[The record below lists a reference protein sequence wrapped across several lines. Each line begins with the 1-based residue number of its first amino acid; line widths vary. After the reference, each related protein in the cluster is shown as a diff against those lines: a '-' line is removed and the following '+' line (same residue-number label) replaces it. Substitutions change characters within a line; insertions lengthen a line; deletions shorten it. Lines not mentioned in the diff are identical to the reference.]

1 MKALLDDP
9 NVLRDSI
16 LIQLETLHFEAYC
29 HVCALLWRVI
39 FKELRGL
46 TNSKGLEIDPITLNR
61 IYEDL
66 YDVGCLLQTNQALV
80 LLESNFRPW
89 PHIYQNKNRSKK
101 FYTHLEQNLEA
112 DLNNLRAY
120 KGRQDAE
127 KYEAMLRT
135 VLGIFG
141 KGIVESLEFTMKDY
155 LKQTN
160 GVLRTDVRAAWEVE
174 ACRNM
179 LCHNNHAERPFA
191 VLRQYKHLY
200 PSLLKG
206 NLSKL
211 SQSLVNG
218 THRPAGN
225 GMVAGVALTA
235 DPRLRTTVG
244 ILCSVRRKKVSYDF
258 YPTLAP
264 DKHRRTL
271 TLTLTSRSKVG
282 KITSFMRGEWRKDDV
297 ESKDVRKRKAVARYA
312 DNVRKKAKHAA
323 KRDHAEE
330 ILCTSLVTSVAEL
343 ETQFLARANSSS
355 ARVGFLKDQFHARVS
370 GETPR
375 VYPGIGHEFRSKF
388 GKLKLTPNDAKLNK
402 EQYLLA
408 LVMAMVRE
416 DEDLPATNNTLPNF
430 TSNFIRVLPTLSE
443 TFVNPVASDL
453 KAEFAKHIADIAAP
467 RMILST
473 FSYTDSTSVKFCTIM
488 KLVPLRNCSASSQY
502 NSFGVS
508 LPTDVAVGRQRA
520 SRLCATRLLGTSL
533 CPTTSEFRIRT

>member
-1 MKALLDDP
+1 MLLDLVRAELGPELREQLVPLANGGVRLHKIFGIMHDTCNTANRVAQLMADLREKKARSFHGDAAWDAADPCVTVVHDFLCGNHSRNLLVDRANKLYDAFLEKELGAAMRAACVATGGRVRLECSGVCFLRAICRLTHRGYAQYVKGDGDAFGDFLEEHYPELHKICLSRADYSNRQDWSLEAAFEIFPLLHALLDYEVKALLDDP

-29 HVCALLWRVI
+29 HVCAMLWRVI

-46 TNSKGLEIDPITLNR
+46 TNSKGIEINPITLNR

-80 LLESNFRPW
+80 LLERNFRPW

-120 KGRQDAE
+120 KGRQDVE

-200 PSLLKG
+200 TSLSKG
-206 NLSKL
+206 SLSKL
-211 SQSLVNG
+211 SQSLVNE

-244 ILCSVRRKKVSYDF
+244 LLCSVRRKKLIHDF

-264 DKHRRTL
+264 V
-271 TLTLTSRSKVG
+271 SA
-282 KITSFMRGEWRKDDV
+282 V
-297 ESKDVRKRKAVARYA
+297 E
-312 DNVRKKAKHAA
+312 
-323 KRDHAEE
+323 
-330 ILCTSLVTSVAEL
+330 
-343 ETQFLARANSSS
+343 
-355 ARVGFLKDQFHARVS
+355 
-370 GETPR
+370 P
-375 VYPGIGHEFRSKF
+375 
-388 GKLKLTPNDAKLNK
+388 
-402 EQYLLA
+402 
-408 LVMAMVRE
+408 
-416 DEDLPATNNTLPNF
+416 LPLP
-430 TSNFIRVLPTLSE
+430 
-443 TFVNPVASDL
+443 
-453 KAEFAKHIADIAAP
+453 
-467 RMILST
+467 
-473 FSYTDSTSVKFCTIM
+473 
-488 KLVPLRNCSASSQY
+488 
-502 NSFGVS
+502 
-508 LPTDVAVGRQRA
+508 
-520 SRLCATRLLGTSL
+520 
-533 CPTTSEFRIRT
+533 